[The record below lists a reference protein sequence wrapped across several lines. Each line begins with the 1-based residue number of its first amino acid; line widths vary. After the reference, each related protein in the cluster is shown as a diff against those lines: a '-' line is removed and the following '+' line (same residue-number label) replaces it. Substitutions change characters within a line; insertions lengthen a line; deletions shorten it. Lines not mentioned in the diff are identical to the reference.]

1 LRNKTATRTP
11 SNSSASSKSPYD
23 SSSPCHGKRDCSCSS
38 KGGLFRRSNPRQPC
52 IPEAPR
58 RPGHRRASAFRR
70 NPRTWLIAL
79 YPSGYQT
86 DRRGSCRF
94 ALTGLRTRQSTSGG
108 SSSHPT
114 SNPCL
119 PTPLFPHS
127 LNYTSVPST
136 FMLSSFV
143 LFKPQPATTARFSPL
158 APSQPISL
166 SSLCE
171 LCASALSHS
180 PLRHR
185 SSVQLSLQNCTF
197 VFNNLQ
203 VAPPATPL
211 FSDFCIV
218 AGGCTPPLPISSLLT
233 IHCSLP
239 TAHLSPLECAVL
251 DKYRVLPGLGRSCP
265 HVSPLECAVPKNVSA
280 SPLECADAKKVG
292 GHTLQARN
300 RSSPTAP
307 LTHPAAQCYHPI
319 LGTATHD

>member
-1 LRNKTATRTP
+1 MTRLPRATGKEIVRALQKADFSVDRTRG
-11 SNSSASSKSPYD
+11 S
-23 SSSPCHGKRDCSCSS
+23 
-38 KGGLFRRSNPRQPC
+38 

-218 AGGCTPPLPISSLLT
+218 AGGCTPLTSHCPLKSFRMRSSGQ
-233 IHCSLP
+233 IPRFAWSWP
-239 TAHLSPLECAVL
+239 KLSAR
-251 DKYRVLPGLGRSCP
+251 KSFRMRSSKKRVCKSFRMRRC
-265 HVSPLECAVPKNVSA
+265 
-280 SPLECADAKKVG
+280 KKSGG